1 MGPSIFLS
9 FSKMKSV
16 CATLIYHHL
25 ECPLS
30 THHTLTIKIPRIR
43 SKRWLSGLSSLP
55 PSLITSA
62 HHQVPCGE
70 TSSCK
75 MTSDLHS
82 LPEAR
87 ARTHTHTLLELYT
100 FPWIFTLLAKDYLI
114 LNIKAHT
121 NRKIFEKVW
130 YTKQTS
136 IVVVSEIRA
145 SSWYIA
151 LTRAPT
157 NQANSNAIA

>member
-87 ARTHTHTLLELYT
+87 AHTHTHTPRIIYVS
-100 FPWIFTLLAKDYLI
+100 
-114 LNIKAHT
+114 LNFH
-121 NRKIFEKVW
+121 
-130 YTKQTS
+130 
-136 IVVVSEIRA
+136 
-145 SSWYIA
+145 SSSKRLFDTQHKGTYK
-151 LTRAPT
+151 PQ
-157 NQANSNAIA
+157 NF